1 MGIEIQ
7 MSWRFVAWWYEWET
21 YLIGGRRTVVV
32 IDSVE
37 FPAGGSLVLNVK
49 PDQLPDDLRQMF
61 RVRQQAVSEVLS
73 HEEQHALKEKTTID
87 ENGCSF
93 HSLSPRQ
100 KKAQDCWAGSN
111 NCLRA
116 VLSW

>member
-73 HEEQHALKEKTTID
+73 PEEQHALKEKPPSMRTAARFTHFSPGKKKLRTAGQVLTIA
-87 ENGCSF
+87 CA
-93 HSLSPRQ
+93 LY
-100 KKAQDCWAGSN
+100 
-111 NCLRA
+111 
-116 VLSW
+116 